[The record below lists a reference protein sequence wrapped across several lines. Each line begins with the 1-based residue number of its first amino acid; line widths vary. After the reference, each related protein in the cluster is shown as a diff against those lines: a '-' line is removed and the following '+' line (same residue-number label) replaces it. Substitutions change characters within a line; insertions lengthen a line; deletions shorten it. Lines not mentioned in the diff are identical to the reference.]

1 LTKQQIQR
9 PPFHPLS
16 GGLWIF
22 HTFHQKLSRAKI
34 SSQNLEFSFFDWR
47 VEALSTRFEDLADE
61 ELMALYQDGN
71 ADALGFLLKRMRT
84 KMDQVARTRILDR
97 ELANDAL
104 QEACIAIFK
113 TAKNFRGDSKV
124 FTWVYRLV
132 VNACIDQLRKEKAK
146 SSLNTSDEALQT
158 IAQPDFS
165 DQSNSALVIRKALDQ
180 IPNDQR
186 EAVSLV
192 WIEGYTVEEASEILE
207 IPMGTVKSRCA
218 RGKSALAEILKD
230 LRPNMEPDSI
240 SKRLTG
246 GGK

>member
-1 LTKQQIQR
+1 
-9 PPFHPLS
+9 
-16 GGLWIF
+16 
-22 HTFHQKLSRAKI
+22 
-34 SSQNLEFSFFDWR
+34 
-47 VEALSTRFEDLADE
+47 
-61 ELMALYQDGN
+61 
-71 ADALGFLLKRMRT
+71 
-84 KMDQVARTRILDR
+84 
-97 ELANDAL
+97 
-104 QEACIAIFK
+104 
-113 TAKNFRGDSKV
+113 
-124 FTWVYRLV
+124 
-132 VNACIDQLRKEKAK
+132 LRKEKAK